1 MALIRSLLPGGPT
14 LLKRDTIELMM
25 TNQLPEGV
33 WIRLA
38 AYGELQ
44 GKGYGLAGALILEPS
59 AFDHQDARGEL
70 FWGGRAG
77 TQWWISPKKNT
88 AGLIMAQREMGFA
101 HPFAVEFKRLAYEAV
116 KRKS

>member
-1 MALIRSLLPGGPT
+1 VALMRSLLPGGST
-14 LLKRDTIELMM
+14 LLEPDTIELMM
-25 TNQLPEGV
+25 TNQLPADI
-33 WIRLA
+33 WIRFA

-44 GKGYGLAGALILEPS
+44 GKGHGLAGALVLQPS

-77 TQWWISPKKNT
+77 TQWWISPKTNT

-101 HPFAVEFKRLAYEAV
+101 HPFAAEFKRLAYEAV